1 MTNRISF
8 LKSKKL
14 LLSFQT
20 GRGLRKQI
28 SNYNKIKDPFFVIG
42 VQGCLHLL
50 DLFLRFVPEDEN
62 IILFSSGMDE
72 WELNWAKENLK
83 IKGIVSISTQIKHG
97 NILDYLF
104 TYRKSNF
111 GIMDYDLY
119 IAQPDYFKRL
129 RKIQSS
135 SLGTALFK
143 YDDPNLG
150 LAIPQTHAMF
160 FNTSLVRKL
169 RREYGVKCKNSNYEN
184 LSPKIRRSLLQIGV
198 DGTHYPEE
206 KFFKNYF
213 DTTRVL
219 SLLGIANGYYFDFLN
234 TASENDIEKSGVFH
248 VGGVSDPRVTK
259 NRWRVRGSYFW
270 QLVLM
275 NQKDLELRD
284 YYSRLFGVLAPID
297 ELRELLE
304 QDGFTSSSFFTSVD
318 SLIEK
323 ISIPNQ
329 LQNIISTKR

>member
-1 MTNRISF
+1 
-8 LKSKKL
+8 
-14 LLSFQT
+14 
-20 GRGLRKQI
+20 
-28 SNYNKIKDPFFVIG
+28 
-42 VQGCLHLL
+42 
-50 DLFLRFVPEDEN
+50 
-62 IILFSSGMDE
+62 MDK
-72 WELNWAKENLK
+72 WELNWAKENLR
-83 IKGIVSISTQIKHG
+83 IKGIVSIPTQLKHG
-97 NILDYLF
+97 TLLDYLF
-104 TYRKSNF
+104 TYRRSNF

-129 RKIQSS
+129 RRILSS

-184 LSPKIRRSLLQIGV
+184 LSPKIRRSLLQIGI
-198 DGTHYPEE
+198 DGSHYPEE

-219 SLLGIANGYYFDFLN
+219 SLLGIANGYNFNFLN
-234 TASENDIEKSGVFH
+234 NASENDLEKRGIFH

-259 NRWRVRGSYFW
+259 NRWRMRGSYFW

-275 NQKDLELRD
+275 SQKDLELRD
-284 YYSRLFGVLAPID
+284 YYNKLFGVLPPINQ
-297 ELRELLE
+297 LREQLE
-304 QDGFTSSSFFTSVD
+304 QDGFTGSSFFTSVD

-323 ISIPNQ
+323 ISVPEPVQEIR
-329 LQNIISTKR
+329 STKS